1 MMSIFS
7 GEVSKSEDFIKNP
20 SNIYQIVRAC
30 YPMIYVDNH
39 TDWEQERH
47 NYFATILIA
56 LEKKYPNIFKGF
68 EYSDTITVIHK
79 KDYGTLDFSFSD
91 EFIEKVS
98 KEYPEALV

>member
-20 SNIYQIVRAC
+20 SNIYQMAREC
-30 YPMIYVDNH
+30 YPMIYVDNC

-47 NYFATILIA
+47 NYFAEILIL
-56 LEKKYPNIFKGF
+56 LEKKYPTIFKGIK
-68 EYSDTITVIHK
+68 YDDAITVIHK
-79 KDYGTLDFSFSD
+79 KDFGTLDFSFSD
-91 EFIEKVS
+91 EFIKKVS